1 MKTFDKHYIINL
13 LAETSIKAYINIEH
27 EVVDACDN
35 IIKQMAK
42 DLSDESIEFEYK
54 QIIAD
59 QADYVES
66 MMY

>member
-1 MKTFDKHYIINL
+1 METFDRHYIINL
-13 LAETSIKAYINIEH
+13 LAETSINAYINIKH

-42 DLSDESIEFEYK
+42 DLSDESIKFEYK